1 MEQVLDH
8 FRDQFIGDVDA
19 NDIVSELKHKE
30 VIADGDESE
39 ISQRHD
45 RTQQNRML
53 HGRLRRKCTR
63 DALMT
68 VCEVI
73 IAVQGNP
80 RMRALGEEMKGM
92 LEGKHC
98 VFIYVRT
105 YVCM

>member
-8 FRDQFIGDVDA
+8 FRDQFIRDVDA

-30 VIADGDESE
+30 VIADGDERE
-39 ISQRHD
+39 ISQKHD
-45 RTQQNRML
+45 RTQQNRIL
-53 HGRLRRKCTR
+53 HERLRQKCTKE
-63 DALMT
+63 ALMT

-73 IAVQGNP
+73 IAVRGNP
-80 RMRALGEEMKGM
+80 RMKELGVEMKGM

-98 VFIYVRT
+98 VFIYVHT